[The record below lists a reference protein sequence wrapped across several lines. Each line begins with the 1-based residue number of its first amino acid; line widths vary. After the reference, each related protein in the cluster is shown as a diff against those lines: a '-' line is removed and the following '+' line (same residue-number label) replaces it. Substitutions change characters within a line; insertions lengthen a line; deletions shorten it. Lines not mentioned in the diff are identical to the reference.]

1 MPAVVREL
9 DVGQSSN
16 RALCPAPCE
25 GNLGSRWWEL
35 KRCSHATTQNPGQP
49 RTSRDMC
56 SDGWW
61 EKRMM
66 KDREVGAQ
74 RNMSLMEEKEEKQK
88 KRIKKNGRKA
98 IMTSQNN

>member
-1 MPAVVREL
+1 
-9 DVGQSSN
+9 
-16 RALCPAPCE
+16 
-25 GNLGSRWWEL
+25 
-35 KRCSHATTQNPGQP
+35 
-49 RTSRDMC
+49 MC